1 MSNVVKFH
9 PYSNPLCRISRLAIQ
24 YKKISR
30 RQCHR
35 RANPLLFPPRQQ
47 TPSVSSPANKWPIF
61 LIVATGVF
69 MSTLD
74 SSMVNI
80 ALPFIMKDF
89 HSSLADTQWVVMSY
103 LLTIT
108 ASLLFWGHLSDR
120 LGRGKIYTAGLLIF
134 GLGSLACAYAPVLA
148 VLVFARFC
156 QALGAAMLMAVGPAI
171 IKETFPREQLGR
183 GLGLIGMAVSL
194 GLMSGPSL
202 GGFLLELASW
212 RVLFFVTVPFGLIF
226 AFLAIRIL
234 PGPGKPQT
242 GPLDWL
248 GSLTW
253 AAALALLSLA
263 LANASSAGWSASRLL
278 CTGGAGAGI
287 LCCFIAIENRL
298 PHPLL
303 TMSLFRSRHFSLA
316 VVSAVLSFM
325 VLFGVI
331 LLIPFHLDRVLCLPP
346 SKIGLVMLAIP
357 SSIMVVSPLAG
368 WLSDYVGAR
377 VISTFGMAVAT
388 LGVFLLSGIQASTPP
403 LIIAGHLMLL
413 GLGQS
418 LFLSPNSAS
427 VLSHVETNKA
437 GAAAALLA
445 TARNLGML
453 LGIAQGALIF
463 SLYFRRLTNG
473 LDLRDF
479 RPEHTVAFLT
489 ALHGA
494 LLGAAVTG
502 LLGTAASWFRGNSQP
517 LHQEE
522 GTPAVRPSDRRS

>member
-1 MSNVVKFH
+1 MH
-9 PYSNPLCRISRLAIQ
+9 PARKPA
-24 YKKISR
+24 
-30 RQCHR
+30 
-35 RANPLLFPPRQQ
+35 LFSPRQQ
-47 TPSVSSPANKWPIF
+47 TPSVSSPANKWPTF

-89 HSSLADTQWVVMSY
+89 HSSLSDTQWVVMVY

-120 LGRGKIYTAGLLIF
+120 LGRGKIYTFGLLIF
-134 GLGSLACAYAPVLA
+134 GLGSLACAYAPVLTF
-148 VLVFARFC
+148 LVVARFF
-156 QALGAAMLMAVGPAI
+156 QALGAAMMMAAGPAI

-212 RVLFFVTVPFGLIF
+212 RVLFFITVPLGLVF

-234 PGPGKPQT
+234 PGPARHYT

-253 AAALALLSLA
+253 ATALVLLCLT
-263 LANASSAGWSASRLL
+263 LTHASSASWSATRLL
-278 CTGGAGAGI
+278 LTGGAGAGA
-287 LCCFIAIENRL
+287 LYCFIAIEARL

-303 TMSLFRSRHFSLA
+303 AMSLFRNRHFSLA
-316 VVSAVLSFM
+316 MVSAALSFM
-325 VLFGVI
+325 VLFAVI
-331 LLIPFHLDRVLCLPP
+331 LLTPFHLDRVLGLPP
-346 SKIGLVMLAIP
+346 SRIGLVMLAIP
-357 SSIMVVSPLAG
+357 SSILVVSPLAG

-377 VISTFGMAVAT
+377 FLSTLGLSVST
-388 LGVFLLSGIQASTPP
+388 LGVFLLSTIQAATPP
-403 LIIAGHLMLL
+403 LIIAGQLMLL
-413 GLGQS
+413 GLGQA

-427 VLSHVETNKA
+427 VLSQVEAGKA

-453 LGIAQGALIF
+453 LGIAQAALLF
-463 SLYFRRLTNG
+463 SLFFRGLTSG

-479 RPEHTVAFLT
+479 RPEHTAAFLT

-494 LLGAAVTG
+494 LLGAALTG
-502 LLGTAASWFRGNSQP
+502 LLGTAASWLRGNSD
-517 LHQEE
+517 H
-522 GTPAVRPSDRRS
+522 RPEK

>member
-1 MSNVVKFH
+1 MRYSTQNQPAQCVRHNIH
-9 PYSNPLCRISRLAIQ
+9 PFL
-24 YKKISR
+24 
-30 RQCHR
+30 
-35 RANPLLFPPRQQ
+35 PRQQ
-47 TPSVSSPANKWPIF
+47 IPSVSSPAKKWPTF

-89 HSSLADTQWVVMSY
+89 HSPLANTQWVVMIY

-108 ASLLFWGHLSDR
+108 ATLLFWGHLSDR
-120 LGRGKIYTAGLLIF
+120 LGRGRIYTTGLLIF

-148 VLVFARFC
+148 FLIVARFF
-156 QALGAAMLMAVGPAI
+156 QALGGAMMMAAGPAI
-171 IKETFPREQLGR
+171 IKETFPKEQLGR

-212 RVLFFVTVPFGLIF
+212 RVLFFITVPLGLVF

-234 PGPGKPQT
+234 PGPARHYT

-253 AAALALLSLA
+253 ATALVLLCLT
-263 LANASSAGWSASRLL
+263 LTHASSASWSAVRLFI
-278 CTGGAGAGI
+278 TGGAGAGA
-287 LCCFIAIENRL
+287 LGCFVAIEARL
-298 PHPLL
+298 PHPILA
-303 TMSLFRSRHFSLA
+303 MKLFRNRHFSLA
-316 VVSAVLSFM
+316 IASAVLSFM
-325 VLFGVI
+325 VLFAVI
-331 LLIPFHLDRVLCLPP
+331 LLIPFHLDRVLHLPP

-357 SSIMVVSPLAG
+357 SSILVVSPLAG
-368 WLSDYVGAR
+368 WLSDSVGAR
-377 VISTFGMAVAT
+377 FISTLGLSIST
-388 LGVFLLSGIQASTPP
+388 LGALLLTTIQASTPP
-403 LIIAGHLMLL
+403 LIIAGQLMLL
-413 GLGQS
+413 GLGQA

-427 VLSHVETNKA
+427 VLSHVEAGKA

-453 LGIAQGALIF
+453 LGIAQAALIF
-463 SLYFRRLTNG
+463 SLYFREVTNG

-479 RPEHTVAFLT
+479 RPEHTTAFLS
-489 ALHGA
+489 ALHA
-494 LLGAAVTG
+494 AVLGAALIG
-502 LLGTAASWFRGNSQP
+502 LLGTTASWFRGNSEHP
-517 LHQEE
+517 RPEE
-522 GTPAVRPSDRRS
+522 

>member
-1 MSNVVKFH
+1 MR
-9 PYSNPLCRISRLAIQ
+9 YTT
-24 YKKISR
+24 KKSAGGNAAGAR
-30 RQCHR
+30 TRS
-35 RANPLLFPPRQQ
+35 FFPRQQ
-47 TPSVSSPANKWPIF
+47 IPSVSSPANKWPTF

-80 ALPFIMKDF
+80 ALPFIMKEF
-89 HSSLADTQWVVMSY
+89 HSSLSDTQWVVMIY

-120 LGRGKIYTAGLLIF
+120 LGRGRIYTAGLLTF
-134 GLGSLACAYAPVLA
+134 GLGSLACAYAPALSF
-148 VLVFARFC
+148 LVVARFC
-156 QALGAAMLMAVGPAI
+156 QALGGAMMMAAGPAI
-171 IKETFPREQLGR
+171 IKETFPKEQLGR

-212 RVLFFVTVPFGLIF
+212 RVLFFITVPLGLIF

-234 PGPGKPQT
+234 PGPAKHYT

-248 GSLTW
+248 GSLAW
-253 AAALALLSLA
+253 AFALVLLCLTLTHASSPDWSTARLLLSGA
-263 LANASSAGWSASRLL
+263 A
-278 CTGGAGAGI
+278 GAGALG
-287 LCCFIAIENRL
+287 CFIGIEVRS

-303 TMSLFRSRHFSLA
+303 SMSLFRNRHFSLA
-316 VVSAVLSFM
+316 ILSAVLSFM

-331 LLIPFHLDRVLCLPP
+331 LLTPFHLDRVLGLPP

-357 SSIMVVSPLAG
+357 SSILVVSPVAG
-368 WLSDYVGAR
+368 WLSDSVGAR
-377 VISTFGMAVAT
+377 FISTLGLSIST
-388 LGVFLLSGIQASTPP
+388 LGTILLTTIQATTPP
-403 LIIAGHLMLL
+403 LVIAGQLMLL
-413 GLGQS
+413 GLGQA

-427 VLSHVETNKA
+427 VLSHVEAGKA

-453 LGIAQGALIF
+453 LGIAQAALIF
-463 SLYFRRLTNG
+463 SLLFRGVTNG

-479 RPEHTVAFLT
+479 RPEHTPSFLT

-494 LLGAAVTG
+494 LLGAALTG
-502 LLGTAASWFRGNSQP
+502 LLGTGASWFRGNSD
-517 LHQEE
+517 HHRQEK
-522 GTPAVRPSDRRS
+522 

>member
-1 MSNVVKFH
+1 M
-9 PYSNPLCRISRLAIQ
+9 
-24 YKKISR
+24 
-30 RQCHR
+30 
-35 RANPLLFPPRQQ
+35 
-47 TPSVSSPANKWPIF
+47 SSPANKWTTF
-61 LIVATGVF
+61 FIVATGVF

-89 HSSLADTQWVVMSY
+89 HSSLADTQWVVMIY

-120 LGRGKIYTAGLLIF
+120 LGRGKIYTSGLLIF
-134 GLGSLACAYAPVLA
+134 GLGSLACAYAPVLTFLI
-148 VLVFARFC
+148 VARFC
-156 QALGAAMLMAVGPAI
+156 QALGAAMLMAAGPAI

-212 RVLFFVTVPFGLIF
+212 RVLFFITVPLGLIF

-234 PGPGKPQT
+234 PGPTKHYT
-242 GPLDWL
+242 GQLDWL

-253 AAALALLSLA
+253 ATALVLLSLA
-263 LANASSAGWSASRLL
+263 LTHASSPSWSTSRLIL
-278 CTGGAGAGI
+278 TGSAGAGV
-287 LCCFIAIENRL
+287 LGCFIAIESRL

-303 TMSLFRSRHFSLA
+303 TMSLFRNRHFSLA
-316 VVSAVLSFM
+316 IVSAVLSFM
-325 VLFGVI
+325 VLFAVI
-331 LLIPFHLDRVLCLPP
+331 LLIPFHLDRVLSLPP
-346 SKIGLVMLAIP
+346 SRIGLVMLAIP
-357 SSIMVVSPLAG
+357 SSILVVSPLAG

-377 VISTFGMAVAT
+377 FISTLGLSVST
-388 LGVFLLSGIQASTPP
+388 IGVFLLTTIQASTPP
-403 LIIAGHLMLL
+403 LTIAGQLMLV
-413 GLGQS
+413 GLGQA

-427 VLSHVETNKA
+427 VLSHVEVSKA

-453 LGIAQGALIF
+453 LGIAQAALIF
-463 SLYFRRLTNG
+463 SLFFRGLTNG

-479 RPEHTVAFLT
+479 RPEHTTSFLT

-494 LLGAAVTG
+494 FLGAALTG
-502 LLGTAASWFRGNSQP
+502 LLGIAASWLRGNADQQRPEKQS
-517 LHQEE
+517 H
-522 GTPAVRPSDRRS
+522 AVRPPDQQS

>member
-1 MSNVVKFH
+1 M
-9 PYSNPLCRISRLAIQ
+9 
-24 YKKISR
+24 
-30 RQCHR
+30 
-35 RANPLLFPPRQQ
+35 
-47 TPSVSSPANKWPIF
+47 SSPANKWPTF

-89 HSSLADTQWVVMSY
+89 HSSLGDTQWVVMIY

-108 ASLLFWGHLSDR
+108 ATLLFWGHLSDR
-120 LGRGKIYTAGLLIF
+120 LGRGKIYASGLLIF

-148 VLVFARFC
+148 FLVAARFC
-156 QALGAAMLMAVGPAI
+156 QALGAAMMMAVGPAI
-171 IKETFPREQLGR
+171 IKETFPKEQLGR

-202 GGFLLELASW
+202 GGFLLEFASW
-212 RVLFFVTVPFGLIF
+212 RFLFFITVPLGLIF
-226 AFLAIRIL
+226 AFLAGRIL
-234 PGPGKPQT
+234 PGPT
-242 GPLDWL
+242 RHYSGPLDWL

-253 AAALALLSLA
+253 ATALVLLSLT
-263 LANASSAGWSASRLL
+263 LTHASSASWSATRLL
-278 CTGGAGAGI
+278 LTGSAGAGA
-287 LCCFIAIENRL
+287 LCCFIAIEARL

-303 TMSLFRSRHFSLA
+303 TMSLFRNRHFSLA
-316 VVSAVLSFM
+316 MISAVLSFM
-325 VLFGVI
+325 VLFAVI
-331 LLIPFHLDRVLCLPP
+331 LLTPFHLDRVLGLSP
-346 SKIGLVMLAIP
+346 SRIGLVMLAIP
-357 SSIMVVSPLAG
+357 SSILVVSPLAG

-377 VISTFGMAVAT
+377 FISTLGLSVST
-388 LGVFLLSGIQASTPP
+388 LGVFSLSTIQVSTPP
-403 LIIAGHLMLL
+403 FVIAGQLMLL

-427 VLSHVETNKA
+427 VLSHVEAGKA

-453 LGIAQGALIF
+453 LGIAQAALLF
-463 SLYFRRLTNG
+463 SMFFRGVTNG

-479 RPEHTVAFLT
+479 RPEHTASFLT

-494 LLGAAVTG
+494 LLGAALTG
-502 LLGTAASWFRGNSQP
+502 LLGAAASWLRGKP
-517 LHQEE
+517 THHRPEE
-522 GTPAVRPSDRRS
+522 

>member
-1 MSNVVKFH
+1 
-9 PYSNPLCRISRLAIQ
+9 
-24 YKKISR
+24 
-30 RQCHR
+30 
-35 RANPLLFPPRQQ
+35 
-47 TPSVSSPANKWPIF
+47 
-61 LIVATGVF
+61 VATGVF

-89 HSSLADTQWVVMSY
+89 HSSLSDAQWVVMIY

-120 LGRGKIYTAGLLIF
+120 LGRKKIYASGLLIF
-134 GLGSLACAYAPVLA
+134 GVGSLACAWAPTLTF
-148 VLVFARFC
+148 LVAARFY
-156 QALGAAMLMAVGPAI
+156 QALGGAMMMAAGPAI
-171 IKETFPREQLGR
+171 IKEVFPKEQLGR

-212 RVLFFVTVPFGLIF
+212 RILFFITVPLGLVF

-234 PGPGKPQT
+234 PAPTRHYT

-248 GSLTW
+248 GSLAWT
-253 AAALALLSLA
+253 AALVLLCLT
-263 LANASSAGWSASRLL
+263 LTHASSPSWSAARLL
-278 CTGGAGAGI
+278 LTGGAGVGALG
-287 LCCFIAIENRL
+287 CFIAIEARL
-298 PHPLL
+298 SHPLL
-303 TMSLFRSRHFSLA
+303 TMKLFHNRHFSLA
-316 VVSAVLSFM
+316 VLSAVLSFM

-331 LLIPFHLDRVLCLPP
+331 LLIPFHLDRVLVLSP
-346 SKIGLVMLAIP
+346 SRIGLVMLAIP
-357 SSIMVVSPLAG
+357 SSILVISPLAG

-377 VISTFGMAVAT
+377 FLSTLGLSFST
-388 LGVFLLSGIQASTPP
+388 LGVFLLSTIQASTPP
-403 LIIAGHLMLL
+403 FIIAGQLL
-413 GLGQS
+413 LVGLGQA

-427 VLSHVETNKA
+427 VLSQVEADKT

-453 LGIAQGALIF
+453 LGIAQAALTF
-463 SLYFRRLTNG
+463 ALVFRGLTG

-479 RPEHTVAFLT
+479 SPEHTASFLT

-494 LLGAAVTG
+494 LLGAILTG
-502 LLGTAASWFRGNSQP
+502 LLGTAASWLRGNSAAP
-517 LHQEE
+517 RQEE
-522 GTPAVRPSDRRS
+522 

>member
-1 MSNVVKFH
+1 
-9 PYSNPLCRISRLAIQ
+9 
-24 YKKISR
+24 
-30 RQCHR
+30 
-35 RANPLLFPPRQQ
+35 
-47 TPSVSSPANKWPIF
+47 
-61 LIVATGVF
+61 

-89 HSSLADTQWVVMSY
+89 HSSLNDTQWVVMVY

-108 ASLLFWGHLSDR
+108 ATLLFWGHLSDR

-134 GLGSLACAYAPVLA
+134 GLGSLACAYAPTLPF
-148 VLVFARFC
+148 LVVARFC
-156 QALGAAMLMAVGPAI
+156 QALGAAMMMAAGPAI

-183 GLGLIGMAVSL
+183 SLGLIGMAVSL

-212 RVLFFVTVPFGLIF
+212 RVLFFITVPLGLLF

-234 PGPGKPQT
+234 PGPTQHHT

-253 AAALALLSLA
+253 ATALVLLCLT
-263 LANASSAGWSASRLL
+263 LTHASSSSWSASRLL
-278 CTGGAGAGI
+278 LTGSAGAGALG
-287 LCCFIAIENRL
+287 CFIAIEARL

-303 TMSLFRSRHFSLA
+303 AMKLFRNRHFTLA
-316 VVSAVLSFM
+316 IVSAVLSFM

-331 LLIPFHLDRVLCLPP
+331 LLIPFHLDRVLNLPP
-346 SKIGLVMLAIP
+346 SKIGLVMLAVP
-357 SSIMVVSPLAG
+357 SSILVVSPLAG
-368 WLSDYVGAR
+368 WLSDYVGTR
-377 VISTFGMAVAT
+377 LISTLGLSVST
-388 LGVFLLSGIQASTPP
+388 LGVFLLATIQTSTPP
-403 LIIAGHLMLL
+403 LIIAGQLMLV
-413 GLGQS
+413 GLGQA

-427 VLSHVETNKA
+427 VLSHVEASKA

-463 SLYFRRLTNG
+463 SLYFRGLTNG

-479 RPEHTVAFLT
+479 TPEHTASFLT

-494 LLGAAVTG
+494 FFGAALTG
-502 LLGTAASWFRGNSQP
+502 LLGIAASWLRGNSNH
-517 LHQEE
+517 LSEE
-522 GTPAVRPSDRRS
+522 

>member
-1 MSNVVKFH
+1 MH
-9 PYSNPLCRISRLAIQ
+9 PARKPA
-24 YKKISR
+24 
-30 RQCHR
+30 
-35 RANPLLFPPRQQ
+35 LFSPRQQ
-47 TPSVSSPANKWPIF
+47 TPSVSSPANKWPTF

-89 HSSLADTQWVVMSY
+89 HSSLSDTQWVVMVY

-120 LGRGKIYTAGLLIF
+120 LGRGKIYTFGLLIF
-134 GLGSLACAYAPVLA
+134 GLGSLACAYAPVLTF
-148 VLVFARFC
+148 LVVARFF
-156 QALGAAMLMAVGPAI
+156 QALGAAMMMAAGPAI

-212 RVLFFVTVPFGLIF
+212 RVLFFITVPLGLVF

-234 PGPGKPQT
+234 PGPARHYT

-253 AAALALLSLA
+253 ATALVLLCLT
-263 LANASSAGWSASRLL
+263 LTHASSASWSATRLL
-278 CTGGAGAGI
+278 LTGGAGAGA
-287 LCCFIAIENRL
+287 LYCFIAIEARL

-303 TMSLFRSRHFSLA
+303 AMSLFRNRHFSLA
-316 VVSAVLSFM
+316 MVSAVLSFM
-325 VLFGVI
+325 VLFAVI
-331 LLIPFHLDRVLCLPP
+331 LLTPFHLDRVLGLPP
-346 SKIGLVMLAIP
+346 SRIGLVMLAIP
-357 SSIMVVSPLAG
+357 SSILVVSPLAG

-377 VISTFGMAVAT
+377 FLSTLGLSVST
-388 LGVFLLSGIQASTPP
+388 LGVFLLSTIQAATPP
-403 LIIAGHLMLL
+403 LIIAGQLMLL
-413 GLGQS
+413 GLGQA

-427 VLSHVETNKA
+427 VLSQVEAGKA

-453 LGIAQGALIF
+453 LGIAQATLLF
-463 SLYFRRLTNG
+463 SLFFRGLTSG

-479 RPEHTVAFLT
+479 RPEHTAAFLT

-494 LLGAAVTG
+494 LLGAALTG
-502 LLGTAASWFRGNSQP
+502 LLGTAASWLRGNSDHRP
-517 LHQEE
+517 EE
-522 GTPAVRPSDRRS
+522 

>member
-1 MSNVVKFH
+1 M
-9 PYSNPLCRISRLAIQ
+9 Y
-24 YKKISR
+24 
-30 RQCHR
+30 
-35 RANPLLFPPRQQ
+35 
-47 TPSVSSPANKWPIF
+47 SPANKWPTF
-61 LIVATGVF
+61 LIVAIGVF

-89 HSSLADTQWVVMSY
+89 HSSLNDTQWVVMVY

-108 ASLLFWGHLSDR
+108 ATLLFWGHLSDR

-134 GLGSLACAYAPVLA
+134 GLGSLACAYAPTLPF
-148 VLVFARFC
+148 LVVARFC
-156 QALGAAMLMAVGPAI
+156 QALGAAMMMAAGPAI

-183 GLGLIGMAVSL
+183 SLGLIGMAVSL

-212 RVLFFVTVPFGLIF
+212 RVLFFITVPLGLLF

-234 PGPGKPQT
+234 PGPTQHHT

-253 AAALALLSLA
+253 ATALVLLCLT
-263 LANASSAGWSASRLL
+263 LTHASSSIWSASRLL
-278 CTGGAGAGI
+278 LTGSAGAGALG
-287 LCCFIAIENRL
+287 CFIAIEARL

-303 TMSLFRSRHFSLA
+303 AMKLFRNRHFTLA
-316 VVSAVLSFM
+316 IVSAVLSFM

-331 LLIPFHLDRVLCLPP
+331 LLIPFHLDRVLNLPP
-346 SKIGLVMLAIP
+346 SKIGLVMLAVP
-357 SSIMVVSPLAG
+357 SSILVVSPLAG
-368 WLSDYVGAR
+368 WLSDYVGTR
-377 VISTFGMAVAT
+377 LISTLGLSVST
-388 LGVFLLSGIQASTPP
+388 LGVFLLATIQTSTPP
-403 LIIAGHLMLL
+403 LIIAGQLMLV
-413 GLGQS
+413 GLGQA

-427 VLSHVETNKA
+427 VLSHVEASKA

-463 SLYFRRLTNG
+463 SLYFRGLTNG

-479 RPEHTVAFLT
+479 TPEHTASFLT

-494 LLGAAVTG
+494 FFGAALTG
-502 LLGTAASWFRGNSQP
+502 LLGIAASWLRGNSNH
-517 LHQEE
+517 LSEE
-522 GTPAVRPSDRRS
+522 

>member
-1 MSNVVKFH
+1 M
-9 PYSNPLCRISRLAIQ
+9 
-24 YKKISR
+24 
-30 RQCHR
+30 
-35 RANPLLFPPRQQ
+35 
-47 TPSVSSPANKWPIF
+47 SSPKNKWPTF

-89 HSSLADTQWVVMSY
+89 HSSLADTQWVVMIY

-120 LGRGKIYTAGLLIF
+120 LGRGRIYTTGLLTF
-134 GLGSLACAYAPVLA
+134 GLGSLACAYAPALPFLIV
-148 VLVFARFC
+148 ARFA
-156 QALGAAMLMAVGPAI
+156 QALGGAMMMAAGPAI

-212 RVLFFVTVPFGLIF
+212 RVLFFITVPLGLVF
-226 AFLAIRIL
+226 ALLAIRIL
-234 PGPGKPQT
+234 PGPVRHYT

-253 AAALALLSLA
+253 ASALVLLCLT
-263 LANASSAGWSASRLL
+263 LTHASSLSWSVAKLL
-278 CTGGAGAGI
+278 LTGSAGAGA
-287 LCCFIAIENRL
+287 LCCFIAIETRL

-303 TMSLFRSRHFSLA
+303 AMTLFRNRHFTLA
-316 VVSAVLSFM
+316 IVSAVLSFM
-325 VLFGVI
+325 VLFAVI
-331 LLIPFHLDRVLCLPP
+331 LLIPFHLDRVLALPP

-357 SSIMVVSPLAG
+357 SSILVVSPLAG

-377 VISTFGMAVAT
+377 FISTLGLSVST
-388 LGVFLLSGIQASTPP
+388 LGVFLLSTIQAATPP
-403 LIIAGHLMLL
+403 LIIAGQLL
-413 GLGQS
+413 LVGLGQA

-427 VLSHVETNKA
+427 VLSHVEAGKA

-453 LGIAQGALIF
+453 LGIAQAGLTF
-463 SLYFRRLTNG
+463 SLFFRGFTNG

-479 RPEHTVAFLT
+479 RPEHTAAFLT

-494 LLGAAVTG
+494 LLGAILTG
-502 LLGTAASWFRGNSQP
+502 LLGTATSWLRGNSEH
-517 LHQEE
+517 L
-522 GTPAVRPSDRRS
+522 RPGE